1 MAAEDTRSRRASG
14 DETRRRL
21 LDTGAYLFA
30 RHGVDGVELQA
41 LQEAAGTKNQTAV
54 RYHFGDREGLATAI
68 MVRHL
73 SDVASRR
80 KQLVAQLESDGA
92 TRDLHRLLDALVSPM
107 TAAFDSEVGRAQLRL
122 VGEHYHLVGQ
132 HDPPDPAGRDGLNEL
147 TAAQVGTTL
156 GALIIGATASLPE
169 TVQRLRLAGL
179 RDQLFKLVGLRARLI
194 DEREPPGPD
203 QTDEVWQSN
212 LIDQLAA
219 GLTAPV
225 SDQTT
230 ALLAG
235 VGEEPVLPAPW
246 RRAQAAEADS
256 IATKHSEDT

>member
-1 MAAEDTRSRRASG
+1 MAGVRVNPVTGDSTRSRRPSG

-21 LDTGAYLFA
+21 LDAGACLFA

-54 RYHFGDREGLATAI
+54 RYHFGDREGLASAI
-68 MVRHL
+68 MLRHL
-73 SDVASRR
+73 SDVARR
-80 KQLVAQLESDGA
+80 RQRLVEQLESDGA
-92 TRDLHRLLDALVSPM
+92 TRDVHRLLDALVSPM
-107 TAAFDSEVGRAQLRL
+107 TAAFDSEVGRAQLQL
-122 VGEHYHLVGQ
+122 VGDHYHLVGQ
-132 HDPPDPAGRDGLNEL
+132 PGDRDPAAKDGLNEL
-147 TAAQVGTTL
+147 TAVQVGTTL
-156 GALIIGATASLPE
+156 GLLFFEATSSLPE
-169 TVQRLRLAGL
+169 MIQRLRLAGL

-194 DEREPPGPD
+194 DDRDPPGPD

-225 SDQTT
+225 TDHTS

-235 VGEEPVLPAPW
+235 
-246 RRAQAAEADS
+246 AEA
-256 IATKHSEDT
+256 TKDSEDA